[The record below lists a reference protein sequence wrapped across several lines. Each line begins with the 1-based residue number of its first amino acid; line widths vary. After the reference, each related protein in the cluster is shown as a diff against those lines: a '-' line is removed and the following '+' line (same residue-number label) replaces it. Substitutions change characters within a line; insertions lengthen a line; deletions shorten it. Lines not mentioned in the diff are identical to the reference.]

1 MFLADYLQNEI
12 KTSFR
17 AFLWKGCGRRRG
29 EQEAARL
36 QQSTDALFCDRQDSG
51 TAGLCCTWATP
62 VQVSVAPKWQQLN
75 VGTRGTGRDQER
87 GAEQSWQL
95 TNFVDKWSRERGIGC
110 IVGHPCLR
118 TGPRSLPAQCSR
130 QGRHRTESVAP
141 GVPSLKSSSKEEMSR
156 FAFSHR
162 SEARRDVPRYIIP
175 CAQVCPRPARR
186 LQELWKHLYPSHLN
200 AHFRQIFLEAF
211 KRHRLIFCHAH
222 MYFFS
227 YESTEN
233 RN

>member
-1 MFLADYLQNEI
+1 MGTEKKETCFVWRLDQQRKQTERKGWKDMFLADCLQNEI

-17 AFLWKGCGRRRG
+17 AFLWKGCGRRRE

-110 IVGHPCLR
+110 IVGHPCPR

-130 QGRHRTESVAP
+130 QGRHQTESLAP

-162 SEARRDVPRYIIP
+162 S
-175 CAQVCPRPARR
+175 
-186 LQELWKHLYPSHLN
+186 
-200 AHFRQIFLEAF
+200 
-211 KRHRLIFCHAH
+211 
-222 MYFFS
+222 
-227 YESTEN
+227 TEGCSSIHYSMCSGLPQACS
-233 RN
+233 